1 MATSR
6 ISLSFL
12 VRDVPLTG
20 WGKPEEGIEE
30 GDLVFRS
37 GNTGLGGS
45 VITE

>member
-12 VRDVPLTG
+12 VRVVPLTG
-20 WGKPEEGIEE
+20 WGKPEERIEE

-45 VITE
+45 VITK